1 MSDYS
6 VLKASFQYGEIS
18 PFFGGQVQSEIYA
31 AGVREMKNV
40 LPDQA
45 GGFRKRNGTI
55 YFASPDPTVK
65 TRLMEFYT
73 GSESFLLAMNEN
85 GTYLYRA
92 SDPFNQLCSTTTPY
106 STYAEIMEM
115 KFRANKGI
123 LYLVHPS
130 YKPQTLTITYTPG
143 PPEVWSMA
151 FADITFVPSGKFGST
166 GNYPSAI
173 CFKGGRLFLAAT
185 DTQPTTVWASRTPDD
200 TDRYNDFTLNDNDY
214 QPTEDTSVVS
224 NKKYYEKTYNAQGEA
239 VFTLKANPTGDP
251 KAQSWYEWYNYKVL
265 SSHAFELEE
274 NDMYGTKIHW
284 LAVQN
289 RVICGNKRAIF
300 MDTGDISSP
309 TLFDMTVSLNTG
321 SSPIQAK
328 AYKNYVLFLGVNEK
342 QLYLMVWDE
351 NLQNYTAM
359 EITRSA
365 THLFKNGI
373 ADFDIMLDPE
383 LIIWV
388 VTKDGKLYSC
398 SNATGWAEH
407 PRTAGK
413 YTTLAVAG
421 ESHSRMFL
429 EVWENPEEEDDTNW
443 KYHFEYLDVL
453 SSDTTEG
460 VFTDCSTVFDFGL
473 DLDEEP
479 ICYKDIP
486 VNKALEGL
494 EVSAFAWDDPEKK
507 GAIMPKVTAE
517 DDSGTIYAKYKKAV
531 NKGSVGL
538 PIECEVRL
546 FPPELPANG
555 TSIGKTKRISRVTT
569 RLYSSFGGKIAVD
582 DAEPIQMLTRRY
594 GVYRYGDGVELVSD
608 DVSVDTMGRN
618 TKQGSVRILHDE
630 PVPFNVLSVGTRF
643 ELMEV

>member
-6 VLKASFQYGEIS
+6 ILKASFQYGEIS

-85 GTYLYRA
+85 GTYLA
-92 SDPFNQLCSTTTPY
+92 KAADPFNQLCSTTTPY
-106 STYAEIMEM
+106 STYEEIMEM

-123 LYLVHPS
+123 LYLVHPQH
-130 YKPQTLTITYTPG
+130 KPQTLTITYTPG

-185 DTQPTTVWASRTPDD
+185 DNHPTTVWASRTPEDF
-200 TDRYNDFTLNDNDY
+200 DRYNDFTLNDNDY
-214 QPTEDTSVVS
+214 QSTEDTSVVS
-224 NKKYYEKTYNAQGEA
+224 NKKYYAKSYNTEGEA
-239 VFTLKANPTGDP
+239 VFTLVATPTGDP
-251 KAQSWYEWYNYKVL
+251 AAQGWYEWYNYKVL
-265 SSHAFELEE
+265 SSHALELEE

-300 MDTGDISSP
+300 MDAGDISSP

-328 AYKNYVLFLGVNEK
+328 AYKNYVLFLGVNKK

-359 EITRSA
+359 EITMSA
-365 THLFKNGI
+365 THLFKNEI

-421 ESHSRMFL
+421 ESHSRLFL
-429 EVWENPEEEDDTNW
+429 EVKLGD

-453 SSDTTEG
+453 ASDTVSG
-460 VFTDCSTVFDFGL
+460 VFTDCSTQFVYGTAQASI
-473 DLDEEP
+473 E
-479 ICYKDIP
+479 
-486 VNKALEGL
+486 VNEALEGQT
-494 EVSAFAWDDPEKK
+494 VSAFAD
-507 GAIMPKVTAE
+507 GAIMPMVVPE
-517 DDSGTIYAKYKKAV
+517 EDSGHVYANYKKAV
-531 NKGSVGL
+531 KAGTVGL
-538 PIECEVRL
+538 PIECEVKL

-594 GVYRYGDGVELVSD
+594 GVYHYGDGVELVSD

-618 TKQGSVRILHDE
+618 TQQGSVRILHDE